1 MNTIK
6 TEDKIEVKPGYKK
19 TAVGIIPEDWEM
31 QKMKEMGKFYRG
43 KGIPKKDLVDEG
55 LNAIRYG
62 EIYTVHHYFI
72 KEFYSFIA
80 KETANTSFL
89 LNKGDV
95 LFTGSGETLED
106 IGKSVA
112 FISDEKAYAGGDIT
126 ILRPKKNE
134 YYSKFLGFLTNND
147 VFRKQTYRAGQG
159 QSVVHIY
166 PSDLKKV
173 KLPIPPLPEQKAIAD
188 CLSTWDK
195 GIEKLSALIA
205 SKKEQ
210 KKGLMQQL
218 LTGKKRLDGFTEEW
232 EEVKLED
239 LAEYRRGSFP
249 QPYGLAKWY
258 DDNGMPFIQVYDVDD
273 NFKLKEDTKRKIS
286 DLAAE
291 KSIFVPKGTLIITI
305 QGSIGRLAITD
316 YDAYM
321 DRTLLLF
328 TRFKKQVNKYFIM
341 YQLYRLFQIEKER
354 APGGT
359 IKTIT
364 IRVLSK
370 FTINITSI
378 EEQNTIAGI
387 LNIADKE
394 IELLEQKLEAFKIQ
408 KKGLMQV
415 LLTGTKRLV

>member
-1 MNTIK
+1 MKDTTLSLK
-6 TEDKIEVKPGYKK
+6 SDYIETPRR
-19 TAVGIIPEDWEM
+19 IIPNDWEI
-31 QKMKEMGKFYRG
+31 QKMKKIGRFYRG
-43 KGIPKKDLVDEG
+43 KGIPKKDLVEEG

-72 KEFYSFIA
+72 KEFYSFINE
-80 KETANTSFL
+80 ETANDSFL
-89 LNKGDV
+89 LNKGDL

-112 FISDEKAYAGGDIT
+112 FIGNEKAYAGGDIV
-126 ILRPKKNE
+126 ILRPKENT
-134 YYSKFLGFLTNND
+134 YNSKFLGFLTNNE
-147 VFRKQTYRAGQG
+147 VFRRQTYRAGQG

-166 PSDLKKV
+166 PSNLEKI

-195 GIEKLSALIA
+195 GIEKLSSLIA

-218 LTGKKRLDGFTEEW
+218 LTGKKRLDGFTGEW
-232 EEVKLED
+232 KEVKLED

-258 DDNGMPFIQVYDVDD
+258 DDNGMPFIQVYDVDG

-364 IRVLSK
+364 IRALSK

-394 IELLEQKLEAFKIQ
+394 IELLEKKLESFKTQ

-415 LLTGTKRLV
+415 LLTGEKRLV